1 MLMNPTRRKV
11 SLAWFGL
18 CVSSWI
24 GASMVLAS
32 SNANAAACLPS
43 AEAVKQQD
51 PAAWPSWPLR
61 APGFEGTK
69 CWYATTRGTAHDHRT
84 VPSRETA
91 SAAINA
97 RPERE
102 PVPAAIGKPAKRAP
116 PPTTA
121 PPGRDRVPA
130 AIGKPA
136 KREPVSAVI
145 SERPQPEPE
154 PVSAAIS
161 KPPEP
166 EVTGSAPKLE
176 RVPTSMAYLDS
187 TFEDRFLA
195 VCPLAGPSIP
205 GCTSPA
211 PPMKRT

>member
-102 PVPAAIGKPAKRAP
+102 PVPAAIGKPAKR
-116 PPTTA
+116 
-121 PPGRDRVPA
+121 
-130 AIGKPA
+130 
-136 KREPVSAVI
+136 EPVSAVI

-154 PVSAAIS
+154 PVSAPIS

-176 RVPTSMAYLDS
+176 RVATSMAYLDF

>member
-51 PAAWPSWPLR
+51 PAAWPSWTLR

-102 PVPAAIGKPAKRAP
+102 PVPAAIGKPAKR
-116 PPTTA
+116 
-121 PPGRDRVPA
+121 
-130 AIGKPA
+130 
-136 KREPVSAVI
+136 EPVSAVI

-176 RVPTSMAYLDS
+176 RVATSMAYLDS

-211 PPMKRT
+211 PPMKRTGKLNAK

>member
-32 SNANAAACLPS
+32 SNANASVCLPS

-51 PAAWPSWPLR
+51 PAAWPSWTLR

-102 PVPAAIGKPAKRAP
+102 PVPAAIGKPAKR
-116 PPTTA
+116 
-121 PPGRDRVPA
+121 
-130 AIGKPA
+130 
-136 KREPVSAVI
+136 EPVSAVI

-176 RVPTSMAYLDS
+176 RVATSMAYLDS

-211 PPMKRT
+211 PPMKRTGKLNAR

>member
-51 PAAWPSWPLR
+51 PAAWPSWTLR

-69 CWYATTRGTAHDHRT
+69 CWYATTRGIAHDHRT

-97 RPERE
+97 RPEPE
-102 PVPAAIGKPAKRAP
+102 P
-116 PPTTA
+116 
-121 PPGRDRVPA
+121 VPA

-145 SERPQPEPE
+145 SERPPPEPE

-176 RVPTSMAYLDS
+176 RVATSMAYLDS

-211 PPMKRT
+211 PPMKRTGKLNAK

>member
-1 MLMNPTRRKV
+1 MNPMSRKV
-11 SLAWFGL
+11 SLAWLGL

-24 GASMVLAS
+24 GASMVFAS

-51 PAAWPSWPLR
+51 PAAWPSWTLR

-91 SAAINA
+91 SAAIKA
-97 RPERE
+97 R
-102 PVPAAIGKPAKRAP
+102 
-116 PPTTA
+116 
-121 PPGRDRVPA
+121 
-130 AIGKPA
+130 
-136 KREPVSAVI
+136 
-145 SERPQPEPE
+145 PEPE
-154 PVSAAIS
+154 PVSTVISARPQPLPQPVSAVIS

-166 EVTGSAPKLE
+166 EVTGSATKFE
-176 RVPTSMAYLDS
+176 RVVTSMANLDS

-211 PPMKRT
+211 APMKRTDKLNAR